1 MSQMNVQIVTPDGLV
16 YDHHAAFVSVKTIDG
31 ELGILPHHI
40 NTIAVLAVDQ
50 VKVPNCELKKRLK
63 KPKISIRLIWNVVLK
78 LLFNAPLTGLMSEI
92 VYNIFKIRWRFC
104 PHLIFVGR
112 ESKEESTDQIWY
124 NSCMIQMIFNLSSHL
139 LFIFFAYYLLMNLV
153 QWEKFLK
160 VSAENAVKIRF
171 LILMISV
178 GIGYLAS
185 SFFISVYE
193 MSRQIF
199 IGQF

>member
-50 VKVPNCELKKRLK
+50 VKVRRVDDDKHIDWIAVNGGIIEVADNVITIVADSAERARDID
-63 KPKISIRLIWNVVLK
+63 ISRAERAK
-78 LLFNAPLTGLMSEI
+78 LRAEKAI
-92 VYNIFKIRWRFC
+92 
-104 PHLIFVGR
+104 
-112 ESKEESTDQIWY
+112 EEAKDQH
-124 NSCMIQMIFNLSSHL
+124 SV
-139 LFIFFAYYLLMNLV
+139 FIFFAYYLLMNLV

-185 SFFISVYE
+185 SFFISIYE